1 MENDEMS
8 SGGRL
13 LIKMAS
19 LIIKPSQPPQGAKGK
34 PYSRASP
41 AGNASPLLVLRTTFP
56 SASGGTIGTIRT
68 SCRTRH
74 SERSEE
80 SRYMVQMRG
89 LVINTHSAGRWAPA
103 HQKAP
108 LMIKPSKPPQ
118 GRGGNHTAG
127 LRPWE
132 MLPPLVLRTTF
143 PPASGG
149 TIKIL
154 LSFRPERSEVEKS
167 PSTMLPRSNDSTA

>member
-1 MENDEMS
+1 MENDGTS

-13 LIKMAS
+13 ENIKGAS
-19 LIIKPSQPPQGAKGK
+19 YDKTFKTASGGEGKTAQPGFARGK
-34 PYSRASP
+34 CPP
-41 AGNASPLLVLRTTFP
+41 LVLRTTFP

-89 LVINTHSAGRWAPA
+89 LVINTHLAGRRAPVNVK
-103 HQKAP
+103 KAS
-108 LMIKPSKPPQ
+108 LEIKPSQPPQ

-127 LRPWE
+127 LRPLE
-132 MLPPLVLRTTF
+132 MHPFGYCIPPF
-143 PPASGG
+143 PRRGHFYRRYA
-149 TIKIL
+149 
-154 LSFRPERSEVEKS
+154 LSCF
-167 PSTMLPRSNDSTA
+167 